1 MTVPSYATSNQEISM
16 PLETE
21 SKQDEH
27 FNVLITGDINMGD
40 FLSKHQCQNIIAANE
55 YDDILM
61 LIETT
66 QFNLILL
73 DLTINCSDASVPDP
87 LRYSWQAELIAHI
100 KDPLGINN
108 KTPVI
113 AIINSTEES
122 QRKQCPIEA
131 DDWLIKPISEDQ
143 LSETL
148 AVWRTKTTALAYIQL
163 ILDKTKNNQRLS
175 LTIFEQLFEE
185 LPQQIIQIEEALE
198 NNQYHQARE
207 ITHKL
212 NGSASFCGLTDIQK
226 PANILEISLLN
237 NNYTA
242 IDQHFR
248 MLQQCTSY
256 FTLHQAAIMEAL
268 TRSQSHKKSP

>member
-1 MTVPSYATSNQEISM
+1 MS
-16 PLETE
+16 LETE
-21 SKQDEH
+21 NKQDEH
-27 FNVLITGDINMGD
+27 FNVLIAGDINMGD
-40 FLSKHQCQNIIAANE
+40 FLSKHQCQNIIVANE

-61 LIETT
+61 LIKTT

-73 DLTINCSDASVPDP
+73 DLTINCADASVPDP
-87 LRYSWQAELIAHI
+87 LRYPWQPGLIAHI
-100 KDPLGINN
+100 KDPLGINT

-122 QRKQCPIEA
+122 QRKEQYPIEA
-131 DDWLIKPISEDQ
+131 DEWLIKPISEDQ
-143 LSETL
+143 LNETL

-175 LTIFEQLFEE
+175 LTIFEKLFEE

-198 NNQYHQARE
+198 NNQYDLARE

-226 PANILEISLLN
+226 PANTLEISLLN

-248 MLQQCTSY
+248 MLQQCTSN
-256 FTLHQAAIMEAL
+256 FTSHQAAIMEAL
-268 TRSQSHKKSP
+268 TPQSIP